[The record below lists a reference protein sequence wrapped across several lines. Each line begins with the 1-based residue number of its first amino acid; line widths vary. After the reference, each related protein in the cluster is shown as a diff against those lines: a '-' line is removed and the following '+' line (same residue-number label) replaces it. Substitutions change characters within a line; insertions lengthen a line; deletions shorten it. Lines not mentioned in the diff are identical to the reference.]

1 METAVISTLFEN
13 GGGEEKCK
21 EILMD
26 WGGFPFPKNSGM
38 SCTLTRMKI

>member
-1 METAVISTLFEN
+1 METAIISTLFEN

-21 EILMD
+21 DILM
-26 WGGFPFPKNSGM
+26 GLAGFPFPKNSGM